1 MERLMVNSDNSN
13 MKGLYRVGGM
23 SAIVLSMSY
32 IIITVLY
39 VLGGALPSGGEEW
52 LKHLAKHTLEW
63 QAILGFSVLTDIL
76 FIFVAWSLYCALKK
90 INKNAILTG
99 IGFLG
104 LFVILDLAVTWPNYA
119 SLINLSGKY
128 AAAINDTERMTF
140 VAAAN
145 YAYGVL
151 SSSLFAVYAILVPAL
166 GILIIGLVM
175 LKGTF
180 SKVTAYLG
188 VVTGILGI
196 ISVVGPFFFTALGMI
211 AIITSVFTTV
221 WVLFVGFKLLKLSQQ
236 SIILES

>member
-1 MERLMVNSDNSN
+1 MEKLMVNSDNSN

-23 SAIVLSMSY
+23 SAIVLSISY

-39 VLGGALPSGGEEW
+39 VMGGALPSGGEEW
-52 LKHLAKHTLEW
+52 LKHIAKHTLEW
-63 QAILGFSVLTDIL
+63 QAILGFSVLTDFL
-76 FIFVAWSLYCALKK
+76 FVFVLWSLYWALKE
-90 INKNAILTG
+90 INRNATLAG
-99 IGFLG
+99 IGFVG
-104 LFVILDLAVTWPNYA
+104 LFVVLDLAVTWPNYS
-119 SLINLSGKY
+119 SLISLSTKY
-128 AAAINDTERMTF
+128 AIATNDTQRMAF

-166 GILIIGLVM
+166 GISIIGLVM

-196 ISVVGPFFFTALGMI
+196 ISVVGPFFLTALGMV
-211 AIITSVFTTV
+211 AIITSVLTTV
-221 WVLFVGFKLLKLSQQ
+221 WVLFVGFKLLKLSKQ